1 MKTKPTGNPFKELLY
16 ELQTNTRIVTLEY
29 LVNLGKL
36 FQKHGVRFNNY
47 GAVFEMLEY
56 LEQNG
61 CITIDQ
67 QNDGSYTIT
76 GLYTYGR

>member
-29 LVNLGKL
+29 LVNLNKL

-61 CITIDQ
+61 CVTIDQ